1 MVPATLTSSRACA
14 GRYASMSIS
23 WGTWRVKYLLLFLF
37 VVPQP
42 IYASQSVST
51 VDGPPS
57 SLIVYEAQTESKS
70 NTGSR
75 GTSRTRSAIIER
87 TIGERDGDLE
97 LEYSFPEA
105 DIPENDAWKL
115 PARVLTKPGSSIELL
130 NESEIKARLENYLE
144 KYPEI
149 RKQCGGVV
157 FTWTAFEIHCDT
169 NHVVDVI
176 ESYNL
181 YLGALSEGKLYM
193 EPGALAPAPLRK
205 TSSGN
210 SNLIYEV
217 ELVLDPV
224 RLQSEY
230 EKGMEQVAAIT
241 GDSVSSVISSSL
253 NLTGENKP
261 QFSGTRL
268 VTIEVSPN
276 GLVEKVH
283 RETTTVVKGG
293 GSFHETRKQKET
305 LERQPIK

>member
-1 MVPATLTSSRACA
+1 M
-14 GRYASMSIS
+14 
-23 WGTWRVKYLLLFLF
+23 
-37 VVPQP
+37 
-42 IYASQSVST
+42 YASQSVST
-51 VDGPPS
+51 VDSPPS

-70 NTGSR
+70 NTGSS
-75 GTSRTRSAIIER
+75 GSSRTRSAIIER
-87 TIGERDGDLE
+87 TIAERE

-105 DIPENDAWKL
+105 NIPENDAWKL

-181 YLGALSEGKLYM
+181 YLGALSEGKLYK

-217 ELVLDPV
+217 ELVLDPAL
-224 RLQSEY
+224 LQSEY
-230 EKGMEQVAAIT
+230 ENGMEQVAAIT
-241 GDSVSSVISSSL
+241 GDSVSSIISSSL
-253 NLTGENKP
+253 KLAGEDKP

-276 GLVEKVH
+276 GQVEKIH
-283 RETTTVVKGG
+283 RETTTIVKGG